1 MRTSPKTTSHVVN
14 MDRVGWVF
22 AWRPTVKLKLTYGY
36 VDLEGESLHG
46 FHRLLHVS
54 IDGAD
59 GD

>member
-1 MRTSPKTTSHVVN
+1 